1 MSGNRNLQVNRR
13 TLLQAGAGVAAAGAL
28 GLFNGARAADAETIT
43 LGGSIPFSGNAAD
56 TGQNVYQGYVVAIK
70 YINEVMGGFPVAG
83 KTYKLKLDMVDDASD
98 PQRAV
103 TLIQR
108 QIDDGTNF
116 FLGSFSSPIVLPTA
130 AVTERAGKPMVQ
142 AGGGADQ
149 IFTRHYRY
157 VFGMYPRASRQ
168 LWTLVA
174 MLQSMKSQVGSVS
187 IVLTNDS
194 FGIAQ
199 AAGVTERLSAV
210 GIPVRDTYRLPA
222 TVTDATGG
230 LAQIRANPPDALIVL
245 THEEVSQLIVQQ
257 MVSTGTNVKSIYFPL
272 GPEIAAFRK
281 SLGHYADELMMQV
294 SWDPRIK
301 YSDPV
306 FGSTAKYF
314 EYYQANSTRPW
325 SGQTAAASAC
335 IVCLVQAMQNA
346 GSIDTAKVR
355 DALAALDFSTMYGPI
370 RFTPDGDGDPVIMG
384 PRVGQVFKGEPEIVY
399 PEAAS
404 TAKLKFPMS
413 AWADRA

>member
-1 MSGNRNLQVNRR
+1 MNRRNL
-13 TLLQAGAGVAAAGAL
+13 LQLGAGVATANSL
-28 GLFNGARAADAETIT
+28 GLFSIARAQDAQTIT

-56 TGQNVYQGYVVAIK
+56 TGQNVYQGYLVAIK
-70 YINEVMGGFPVAG
+70 YINEVMGGFTVAG
-83 KTYKLKLDMVDDASD
+83 QKYKLKLDMVDDASD

-130 AVTERAGKPMVQ
+130 AVTERARKPMVQ

-174 MLQSMKSQVGSVS
+174 MLQSMKPAISTVS

-199 AAGVTERLSAV
+199 AAGVTDRLQTA
-210 GIPVRDTYRLPA
+210 GLPVLGTYRLPA
-222 TVTDATGG
+222 TVTDATGV
-230 LAQIRANPPDALIVL
+230 LAQIRATPPDALIVI

-257 MVSTGTNVKSIYFPL
+257 MVSTGTNVKSVYFPL

-281 SLGHYADELMMQV
+281 SLGHYADELLMQT

-314 EYYQANSTRPW
+314 EYYTANNARPW
-325 SGQTAAASAC
+325 SSQTVAGSAC
-335 IVCLVQAMQNA
+335 IVCLVQAMRNA
-346 GSIDTAKVR
+346 GSLDTTKVR
-355 DALAALDFSTMYGPI
+355 DALAALDLSTMYGPI

-384 PRVGQVFKGEPEIVY
+384 PKVGQVVKGEPEIVY
-399 PEAAS
+399 PADAA
-404 TAKLKFPMS
+404 TMKLKFPMTP
-413 AWADRA
+413 WADRA